1 VLGKNLGEIPQNR
14 RKKNFTTLGSR
25 EIAKWNPFS
34 EGKNGFQ
41 ISPRMQEVIV
51 YAGLL
56 DCYGRSNE
64 AIMKFLQVDVS
75 SAQVY
80 RVTDTY
86 GEELGKTGHS
96 EKTLSPP
103 PSVKNKPFVCRS
115 RRIDGIDPGGK
126 MERSK
131 IRPDI

>member
-1 VLGKNLGEIPQNR
+1 LNSFYDCEKIFVDLRRGLGREVLGKNLGEIPQNR

-103 PSVKNKPFVCRS
+103 PVCQ
-115 RRIDGIDPGGK
+115 K
-126 MERSK
+126 QTFCM
-131 IRPDI
+131 